1 MHHRK
6 QIVHDVHLDQVDT
19 AHATN
24 PRGLSANQLS
34 RAQLVRR
41 CVDLE
46 VAQGHLLEL
55 IAKLEEAMRASVE
68 KADAKAEAEQRRNE
82 RLGVPWPME
91 SD

>member
-46 VAQGHLLEL
+46 VAQGQLLEL
-55 IAKLEEAMRASVE
+55 IAKLEEAVKARAE
-68 KADAKAEAEQRRNE
+68 AEQREAEQRRNE